1 MSAFV
6 NFTELEQEVE
16 KWKSWASEVI
26 YWSHSASKDTLES
39 KKLITTDNKPT
50 ISNVRDFGK
59 EISELKEKNKN
70 VEEANEELREVI
82 DDLENTILHLES
94 DKDDLE
100 KEACDYESM
109 KKHRDTLLEES
120 EESFMKI
127 HKLEEENEKL
137 KETIDDTKEFLKVC
151 DRNTDGYYEHYE
163 TRQIATRFEG
173 GYQKDD

>member
-6 NFTELEQEVE
+6 NFTELTEEIKKLREENE

-100 KEACDYESM
+100 QE
-109 KKHRDTLLEES
+109 
-120 EESFMKI
+120 I
-127 HKLEEENEKL
+127 EKL

-163 TRQIATRFEG
+163 TRQIATRFER
-173 GYQKDD
+173 GYKKDD

>member
-100 KEACDYESM
+100 QE
-109 KKHRDTLLEES
+109 
-120 EESFMKI
+120 I
-127 HKLEEENEKL
+127 EKL
-137 KETIDDTKEFLKVC
+137 KEETISRADHQKLVDFLNAEAEKYKVK
-151 DRNTDGYYEHYE
+151 YME
-163 TRQIATRFEG
+163 ATG
-173 GYQKDD
+173 QLK